1 MFELS
6 NYKDVDGI
14 VNPIVTKYYQLRDAG
29 KYDEAYELL
38 QKNKDTLKHY
48 FIDAN
53 SLNKIELGIYDL
65 AQSMHYSQKIIVSKT
80 EPETDKYQLN
90 ENSEWLKEY

>member
-29 KYDEAYELL
+29 KYDEADVLL
-38 QKNKDTLKHY
+38 QKNKDMLKHY
-48 FIDAN
+48 FVNAN
-53 SLNKIELGIYDL
+53 SYNKIELGIYEL
-65 AQSMHYSQKIIVSKT
+65 AQEMYYSQKIIVSKT